1 MDGEAGY
8 QGQHRSRDV
17 RHFPWL
23 LRLPRFWLKERIS
36 GNTQPILSTER
47 RGPCEGVC
55 VNWAGNHKK
64 NLRISVEA
72 SLRKLRTDY
81 IDILYLHW
89 WDHSTSI
96 EELMQSLDALVKSGK
111 VLYLGISDTPG
122 ERFVPT
128 CSQSWADQVG
138 QLGWCRKR
146 TSMLAAK
153 AWLNSSSKMSHTSR
167 IMRPC

>member
-1 MDGEAGY
+1 
-8 QGQHRSRDV
+8 
-17 RHFPWL
+17 
-23 LRLPRFWLKERIS
+23 
-36 GNTQPILSTER
+36 
-47 RGPCEGVC
+47 
-55 VNWAGNHKK
+55 
-64 NLRISVEA
+64 
-72 SLRKLRTDY
+72 
-81 IDILYLHW
+81 
-89 WDHSTSI
+89 
-96 EELMQSLDALVKSGK
+96 MQSLDALVKSGK

-167 IMRPC
+167 IMRAMLNDLVKDCGTSARGRSRGISSRCAGIRDVPR